1 MSQKLFTL
9 GPVEMFEYTRARSL
23 GQLPYFRTEDFS
35 TINLECSEK
44 LKRIAGAPEDAHV
57 FLLTCSGTGAME
69 AVVGGCF
76 SGAPGSEDR
85 LLVIDGGGFGHR
97 FCEIAAHHGI
107 PHESVKLEFGQAL
120 EKEMLGGLLRGF
132 AARNDAIRHCEE
144 QGDEAVDSRNDAI
157 RHCEEQGDEAVDSR
171 NNASFTGLLVNLHES
186 TTGQLFDKDMLAG
199 LCRGHGLYFVVDAIS
214 SFLADP
220 LDFEKDGVD
229 ALIISSQKALA
240 LPPGLSAVILSDRLY
255 KKILEQ
261 EIKPFSMYFDF
272 QDAEANA
279 VRGQTPFTPAIGLIL
294 ALLERL
300 AHIES
305 EGGAEASI
313 KRTKAIAEDFRERI
327 GPLLKEGKIAI
338 PSYPLSNACTPLV
351 FPNGGAKKVYE
362 TLALKKGIW
371 LNPNGGEL
379 ADKVLRVGHL
389 GDITKEDNEMLTAL
403 LTGILV

>member
-1 MSQKLFTL
+1 
-9 GPVEMFEYTRARSL
+9 MFKYTRERTL
-23 GQLPYFRTEDFS
+23 GQLPYFRTEEFS
-35 TINLECSEK
+35 HINLECAER

-76 SGAPGSEDR
+76 SGAPGLDDR

-97 FCEIAAHHGI
+97 FGEIAAHHGI
-107 PHESVKLEFGQAL
+107 PHESVKLQFGEAL
-120 EKEMLGGLLRGF
+120 EKEMLSGLLRS
-132 AARNDAIRHCEE
+132 ARNDSTSPW
-144 QGDEAVDSRNDAI
+144 DSP
-157 RHCEEQGDEAVDSR
+157 
-171 NNASFTGLLVNLHES
+171 FTGLLVNLHES

-199 LCRGHGLYFVVDAIS
+199 FCREHGLYFVVDAIA

-240 LPPGLSAVILSDRLY
+240 LPPGLAAVIMSDRLY
-255 KKILEQ
+255 KKIIDQ
-261 EIKPFSMYFDF
+261 DIKPFSMYFDF
-272 QDAEANA
+272 KEAETNA

-294 ALLERL
+294 ALLQRL
-300 AHIES
+300 AYIDA
-305 EGGAEASI
+305 EGGAEASVG
-313 KRTKAIAEDFRERI
+313 RTKALAEGFRECI
-327 GPLLKEGKIAI
+327 KPLIEEGRIAI

-351 FPNGGAKKVYE
+351 FPNGDAKKVYT
-362 TLALKKGIW
+362 TLALEKGVW

-389 GDITKEDNEMLTAL
+389 GDIKKEENEMLAAL
-403 LTGILV
+403 LKSILA